1 MCKVKM
7 DLNKD
12 ENLNLAIYSL
22 VLSKKEE
29 FSPQDLVHDVRA
41 YQQIDEERLYSKIS
55 FLLKKWVNSG
65 MLQEHLDT
73 FSMI

>member
-1 MCKVKM
+1 MCRVKM

-29 FSPQDLVHDVRA
+29 FSPQDLVHDVRV
-41 YQQIDEERLYSKIS
+41 YQQIDEERLYVKIS

>member
-29 FSPQDLVHDVRA
+29 FSPQDLVHDVRV
-41 YQQIDEERLYSKIS
+41 YQQIDEERLYSKIC

>member
-1 MCKVKM
+1 MCRVKM

-29 FSPQDLVHDVRA
+29 FSPQDLVDDVRV

>member
-7 DLNKD
+7 DLTKD

-29 FSPQDLVHDVRA
+29 FSPEDLVRDVWV
-41 YQQIDEERLYSKIS
+41 YQQIDKEYLYAKIS